1 MCVCL
6 LFVSRC
12 MRPEGPWQRP
22 AAALAGSSDYHPLLH
37 DRLPSPTTMDYTGAS
52 LSPTTLSRL
61 TKEKKGKSGK
71 MTKERDSLG
80 RARPALLATLPDTL
94 LSIPILIH

>member
-1 MCVCL
+1 M
-6 LFVSRC
+6 
-12 MRPEGPWQRP
+12 G
-22 AAALAGSSDYHPLLH
+22 
-37 DRLPSPTTMDYTGAS
+37 YTGAS

-61 TKEKKGKSGK
+61 TKEKRKSGK
-71 MTKERDSLG
+71 MTKERDNGKYSLG